1 MIRGFNTFL
10 PPGYVIECSDD
21 PRDTSIRVI
30 TPSGITQATVGQG
43 PPLGTMIAREGM
55 GHPRF
60 HEQQGRS
67 WGDGSMYG
75 GPRYGGGAPAPVQQP
90 EPLSARHLQQRL
102 YEERQV
108 AEAHAAQA
116 AQQAAAAGASQLQS
130 AAAAT
135 NGNGRPGPSSL
146 GPSGPGGME
155 PKSGKTPVEF
165 NHAIS
170 YVNKIKNRFSQQPEI
185 YKNFLEILQT
195 YQRESKPIQDV
206 YSQVTQLFSS
216 APDLLEDFK
225 QFLPEPAAAAQAKAA
240 AAARAAADAA
250 MTTPASMGG
259 GPGGPGGPG
268 SSRLPPVGNFAPP
281 PSGVKEPKKKRGQ
294 PSALEPP
301 LRDAQPTPLGVT
313 TMRAGG
319 GANANKVI
327 ILTVVIVVAFFY
339 WSGCRHD

>member
-21 PRDTSIRVI
+21 PRDTSIRVT
-30 TPSGITQATVGQG
+30 TPQGITQATVGQG
-43 PPLGTMIAREGM
+43 PPLGAMIARDQSM
-55 GHPRF
+55 AHARF
-60 HEQQGRS
+60 LEQQQGRP
-67 WGDGSMYG
+67 WGDGMYG
-75 GPRYGGGAPAPVQQP
+75 TRYAGPAPVQQP
-90 EPLSARHLQQRL
+90 EPLSARHLQQQRL

-116 AQQAAAAGASQLQS
+116 AQQAAAAGASQLQN

-135 NGNGRPGPSSL
+135 NGTGRSGPSSN
-146 GPSGPGGME
+146 GPGGPGGME
-155 PKSGKTPVEF
+155 PKTAKTPVEF

-240 AAARAAADAA
+240 AAARQVAEAV
-250 MTTPASMGG
+250 MGNGPGMAS
-259 GPGGPGGPG
+259 GGPGGPG

-294 PSALEPP
+294 PSAPEPP
-301 LRDAQPTPLGVT
+301 PRDAQPTPLGVT
-313 TMRAGG
+313 SLR
-319 GANANKVI
+319 GAQNANKVSVLVACWFHCLI
-327 ILTVVIVVAFFY
+327 MLTIFIE
-339 WSGCRHD
+339 D